1 MKAAKL
7 WVEAAAFRVKTA
19 ALRVN
24 AAALGVKTATMMVSA
39 AAIFSEKTA
48 SRVRATE
55 QSLHSENK
63 DRDIRL
69 FSIAFGGSIPM
80 KLPMN
85 LLSLPCIPT
94 YLRTSRKAWGKRISV
109 AQARRQEKKKSGHA
123 NGPRVTVTLLR
134 EERKRAP
141 VFFFCVFDAGMRMFS
156 QAISSHSEVF
166 TCISVHPERLSA
178 RRF

>member
-1 MKAAKL
+1 MQWSCRDGGKIAGGGGSL
-7 WVEAAAFRVKTA
+7 QSEDGGFEGEW
-19 ALRVN
+19 
-24 AAALGVKTATMMVSA
+24 AALGVRTAIMMVSA
-39 AAIFSEKTA
+39 AAISSEKTA

-55 QSLHSENK
+55 QSFHSENK

-94 YLRTSRKAWGKRISV
+94 NLRTSRSFGQKDFSGTGTTSKK
-109 AQARRQEKKKSGHA
+109 KKKSGHA

-141 VFFFCVFDAGMRMFS
+141 VFFLCV
-156 QAISSHSEVF
+156 
-166 TCISVHPERLSA
+166 
-178 RRF
+178 

>member
-1 MKAAKL
+1 MGGGGSL
-7 WVEAAAFRVKTA
+7 QSEDGGFEGEW
-19 ALRVN
+19 
-24 AAALGVKTATMMVSA
+24 AALGVKTATMMVSA

-85 LLSLPCIPT
+85 LLSLPCLHT
-94 YLRTSRKAWGKRISV
+94 YLRTSRKALGKRISV
-109 AQARRQEKKKSGHA
+109 AQARRQKKSGHA

-134 EERKRAP
+134 E
-141 VFFFCVFDAGMRMFS
+141 
-156 QAISSHSEVF
+156 
-166 TCISVHPERLSA
+166 
-178 RRF
+178 